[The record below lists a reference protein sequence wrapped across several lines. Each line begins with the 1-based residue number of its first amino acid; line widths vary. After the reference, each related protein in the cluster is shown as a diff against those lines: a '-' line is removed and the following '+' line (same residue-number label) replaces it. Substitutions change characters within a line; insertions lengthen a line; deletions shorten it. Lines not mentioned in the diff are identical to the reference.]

1 MLLSQLFSQF
11 LILSFIFT
19 FYLAFAVSPRMLCV
33 RLGDMALNSTLV
45 ISIFGAATFTSTVT
59 MSDAVIFLFD
69 TLMKEVGLLCML

>member
-33 RLGDMALNSTLV
+33 RLEDMALNLTLV
-45 ISIFGAATFTSTVT
+45 IPIFGAATFTPTVT
-59 MSDAVIFLFD
+59 MSDAVIFPF
-69 TLMKEVGLLCML
+69 